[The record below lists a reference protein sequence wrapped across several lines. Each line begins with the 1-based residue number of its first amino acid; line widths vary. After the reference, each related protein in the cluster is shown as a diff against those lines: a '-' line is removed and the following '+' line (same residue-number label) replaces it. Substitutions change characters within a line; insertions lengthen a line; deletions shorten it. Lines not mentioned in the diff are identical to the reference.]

1 MGRKTRKHKY
11 LSALVALTLM
21 AGGVAEARDHSVVSY
36 NGHDVFDILYF
47 DKADKGDWVER
58 FWWSKDEVLVYNF
71 SADMKTWME
80 KAGRQWAEI
89 LSPGLSSMKQPAQV
103 IVGNYNK
110 DNAFSRPSNYDMGC
124 PADEDYFKGI
134 LVDGDKQDYID
145 FSSEESFKK
154 LRYIGFASIC
164 IGQYM
169 GADQNDGNYGWSG
182 AEVGQLPQEEQ
193 TKSLV
198 CTMFHELGHAF
209 GIRSRI
215 SEGGFAC
222 DFYDEDHPDV
232 IPKNFE
238 AHLLDKNGNKAADGK
253 VIVSDLSAL
262 DEETQKYVNEN
273 PEIYFVIADNKAYF
287 TGDNV
292 KKVLEGRKF
301 EGKDGVPILAV
312 EGGSVNLSHI
322 ELERSLMSHQN
333 YRSYNTFMEA
343 ELALM
348 QDIGYNIDRKNFYGR
363 SIYNNDLK
371 GEKAVKNTQGFF
383 ARNEAGTDYILGKAN
398 TATMGVGLH
407 VYGSRNEI
415 TQTRDDD
422 NEAGS
427 ADLLACGDGAAGIRI
442 DGVENT
448 VTLASNANIKADG
461 LNGVGIL
468 AAYGRNHQIN
478 IEGNVSALGDGGDAV
493 RFDFGS
499 NYLGGNREYRGSY
512 IRYVRYTT
520 DGKISNSWNIGL
532 QDDFGSKASF
542 SDSINGDLC
551 SNMGS
556 LRISGKVEGRNHA
569 IYIAKNAFVGRID
582 VENGAQISG
591 DIVSEWKHFGNG
603 LYDGGWGVEKEGEKK
618 QGDKLL
624 IQYGTLRHGYD
635 EYCKDL
641 VTNLN
646 INGDFAYSGNIT
658 GTDNMKLKVNNGAT
672 MAYTGTADVVGVQV
686 AEGAA
691 LYGGNYKVNEITKYA
706 SGESDNEAGKFINH
720 GTIGPL
726 NSTDKMVINGNFESD
741 GIIDNRVGG
750 TDAGILVSGTAE
762 LQNGSSVIMPKG
774 GIAGEEIPVLKADKG
789 VTVAENVQKQTV
801 GLLSYVP
808 YASEKDRNYIMA
820 YAQARDSLEGATPQ
834 QMEDYNKLC
843 DNALE
848 LKKDAGKEKELRVF
862 YSLDNVQQAYQ
873 AMDEMKTNDKE
884 DSTVAV
890 LSAQGSTVNAKILS
904 SRLATALGQ
913 SPAMMHIGANNL
925 AEGDDSGVDVPVKLS
940 TEQDNSAWV
949 KFSRNWSRTAG
960 GSNYTGNIIT
970 MGYDWKHGDNQRNGF
985 FGSYT
990 DSSYGHNDG
999 SEKLQDTRF
1008 GYYTGIHKGADT
1020 QLLYADFGYL
1030 KGNRSRNAIFNSL
1043 GTNNLVKGDYT
1054 GWLVEIGG
1062 EWKHALH
1069 EIGKKTWQVSP
1080 YGAFQMSYM
1089 KQRGYSETGS
1099 LKAYDVSSGNNFYSA
1114 LEGGVEFSRYMPK
1127 GSFNF
1132 RLGLRHALTGTGYE
1146 AHESNILGFFS
1157 KSSRMDKTHL
1167 VTSLAVETELAPRWQ
1182 LGAELTFQKGAHDR
1196 DIMASLQLRRMW

>member
-1 MGRKTRKHKY
+1 MSKKSKKQRY
-11 LSALVALTLM
+11 LSMLVTLSLM
-21 AGGVAEARDHSVVSY
+21 AGGVAEARDHQEAGFGEY
-36 NGHDVFDILYF
+36 KVFDILYY
-47 DKADKGDWVER
+47 DKIDKGDWVER
-58 FWWSKDEVLVYNF
+58 FWKSGTNEVLVYDF
-71 SADMKTWME
+71 SSDIKNWV
-80 KAGRQWAEI
+80 KNAGEQWAEI
-89 LSPGLSSMKQPAQV
+89 LYPGISSMKQPAQLL
-103 IVGNYNK
+103 IGNSNNN
-110 DNAFSRPSNYDMGC
+110 NALTSYYNYDKGNVTVTNN
-124 PADEDYFKGI
+124 FKNIFQAG
-134 LVDGDKQDYID
+134 KEQDYID
-145 FSSEESFKK
+145 FSSEQAFNELSNV
-154 LRYIGFASIC
+154 GFGPIY
-164 IGQYM
+164 IGQYC
-169 GADQNDGNYGWSG
+169 GADKNDGNYGWSG
-182 AEVGQLPQEEQ
+182 DVVGQLPQQEL
-193 TKSLV
+193 TVGLKK
-198 CTMFHELGHAF
+198 MIFHEMAHALGIYPF
-209 GIRSRI
+209 TITNEKGN
-215 SEGGFAC
+215 EV
-222 DFYDEDHPDV
+222 FYFDSNDSNTIE
-232 IPKNFE
+232 N
-238 AHLLDKNGNKAADGK
+238 HLIDQNGNGAKNGQI
-253 VIVSDLSAL
+253 IVRDLSKL
-262 DEETQKYVNEN
+262 DEVTRQDVNEH
-273 PEIYFVIADNKAYF
+273 PENYFIITDNKAYF

-301 EGKDGVPILAV
+301 EEKDGVPILAA
-312 EGGSVNLSHI
+312 EGEVVDLAHI
-322 ELERSLMSHQN
+322 DLERSLMSHQS
-333 YRSYNTFMEA
+333 YISYNTFMEA
-343 ELALM
+343 ELAVM
-348 QDIGYNIDRKNFYGR
+348 QDLGYKIDLKNFYGR
-363 SIYNNDLK
+363 SIYNNYLN
-371 GEKAVKNTQGFF
+371 GGKAVKNTQGFF

-398 TATMGVGLH
+398 TSTMGVGLH
-407 VYGSRNEI
+407 VYGSHNTV
-415 TQTRDDD
+415 TQTRGDDK
-422 NEAGS
+422 EAGS

-448 VTLASNANIKADG
+448 VTLASDANIKANG
-461 LNGVGIL
+461 INGVGIL
-468 AAYGRNHQIN
+468 AAYGRDHQVN
-478 IEGNVSALGDGGDAV
+478 VEGNVSAMGDGGDAI

-499 NYLGGNREYRGSY
+499 SWGGTYEYRGSF
-512 IRYVRYTT
+512 IRYMKYGGN
-520 DGKISNSWNIGL
+520 GKITGCQNLGLKDGIGT
-532 QDDFGSKASF
+532 DRSF
-542 SDSINGDLC
+542 SDHTYGDLG
-551 SNMGS
+551 SKMGS
-556 LRISGKVEGRNHA
+556 LRISGTVEGRNHA
-569 IYIAKNAFVGRID
+569 IYIAKNAFVDRID
-582 VENGAQISG
+582 IENGAKISG

-603 LYDGGWGVEKEGEKK
+603 LYDGGWGDPKYDEKLK
-618 QGDKLL
+618 
-624 IQYGTLRHGYD
+624 IQYGDKAHYYD
-635 EYCKDL
+635 EYCSDL

-706 SGESDNEAGKFINH
+706 SGESPDTDAGKFINH

-726 NSTDKMVINGNFESD
+726 NSTDKMVINGNLESD
-741 GIIDNRVGG
+741 GIIDSRAGG
-750 TDAGILVSGTAE
+750 TDAGILVSGKAE

-774 GIAGEEIPVLKADKG
+774 GIAGEEIPVIKADKG

-808 YASEKDRNYIMA
+808 HKSMDEKYIMA
-820 YAQARDSLEGATPQ
+820 KAQARDSLEGATPQ

-843 DNALE
+843 DNSLE

-884 DSTVAV
+884 ESVAAV

-925 AEGDDSGVDVPVKLS
+925 AEGDDSVADVPVKLS

-960 GSNYTGNIIT
+960 GSNYTGNTIT
-970 MGYDWKHGDNQRNGF
+970 IGYDWKHGANQRNGF

-990 DSSYGHNDG
+990 DSSYGHSDG

-1054 GWLVEIGG
+1054 GWLIEVGG

-1069 EIGKKTWQVSP
+1069 EIGKKTWQVSS

-1089 KQRGYSETGS
+1089 KQHGYSETGS
-1099 LKAYDVSSGNNFYSA
+1099 LKAYDVSGGNNFYSA

-1167 VTSLAVETELAPRWQ
+1167 VTSLAVETEFAPRWQ

-1196 DIMASLQLRRMW
+1196 DLMASLQLRRMW

>member
-1 MGRKTRKHKY
+1 M
-11 LSALVALTLM
+11 
-21 AGGVAEARDHSVVSY
+21 
-36 NGHDVFDILYF
+36 
-47 DKADKGDWVER
+47 
-58 FWWSKDEVLVYNF
+58 
-71 SADMKTWME
+71 
-80 KAGRQWAEI
+80 
-89 LSPGLSSMKQPAQV
+89 
-103 IVGNYNK
+103 
-110 DNAFSRPSNYDMGC
+110 
-124 PADEDYFKGI
+124 
-134 LVDGDKQDYID
+134 
-145 FSSEESFKK
+145 
-154 LRYIGFASIC
+154 
-164 IGQYM
+164 
-169 GADQNDGNYGWSG
+169 
-182 AEVGQLPQEEQ
+182 
-193 TKSLV
+193 
-198 CTMFHELGHAF
+198 
-209 GIRSRI
+209 
-215 SEGGFAC
+215 
-222 DFYDEDHPDV
+222 
-232 IPKNFE
+232 
-238 AHLLDKNGNKAADGK
+238 
-253 VIVSDLSAL
+253 
-262 DEETQKYVNEN
+262 
-273 PEIYFVIADNKAYF
+273 
-287 TGDNV
+287 
-292 KKVLEGRKF
+292 
-301 EGKDGVPILAV
+301 
-312 EGGSVNLSHI
+312 
-322 ELERSLMSHQN
+322 
-333 YRSYNTFMEA
+333 
-343 ELALM
+343 
-348 QDIGYNIDRKNFYGR
+348 
-363 SIYNNDLK
+363 
-371 GEKAVKNTQGFF
+371 
-383 ARNEAGTDYILGKAN
+383 
-398 TATMGVGLH
+398 
-407 VYGSRNEI
+407 
-415 TQTRDDD
+415 
-422 NEAGS
+422 
-427 ADLLACGDGAAGIRI
+427 
-442 DGVENT
+442 
-448 VTLASNANIKADG
+448 
-461 LNGVGIL
+461 
-468 AAYGRNHQIN
+468 
-478 IEGNVSALGDGGDAV
+478 
-493 RFDFGS
+493 
-499 NYLGGNREYRGSY
+499 
-512 IRYVRYTT
+512 
-520 DGKISNSWNIGL
+520 
-532 QDDFGSKASF
+532 
-542 SDSINGDLC
+542 
-551 SNMGS
+551 
-556 LRISGKVEGRNHA
+556 
-569 IYIAKNAFVGRID
+569 
-582 VENGAQISG
+582 
-591 DIVSEWKHFGNG
+591 
-603 LYDGGWGVEKEGEKK
+603 
-618 QGDKLL
+618 L
-624 IQYGTLRHGYD
+624 IQYGTKDDTAEGKYGDKAHYYD

-646 INGDFAYSGNIT
+646 INGDFVYSGNIT

-672 MAYTGTADVVGVQV
+672 MAYTGTADVVGVKV

-706 SGESDNEAGKFINH
+706 SGESPDTDAGKLINH

-741 GIIDNRVGG
+741 GIIDNRAGG

-774 GIAGEEIPVLKADKG
+774 GIAGEEIPVIKADKG

-808 YASEKDRNYIMA
+808 HASEKDRNYIMA
-820 YAQARDSLEGATPQ
+820 KAQARDSLEGANPQ

-843 DNALE
+843 DNSLE

-884 DSTVAV
+884 DSVAAV

-925 AEGDDSGVDVPVKLS
+925 AEGEDSVVDVPVKLS

-990 DSSYGHNDG
+990 DSSYGHSDG

-1008 GYYTGIHKGADT
+1008 GYYTGIHNGADT

-1069 EIGKKTWQVSP
+1069 EIGTKTWQVSP

-1089 KQRGYSETGS
+1089 KQRRYTETGS
-1099 LKAYDVSSGNNFYSA
+1099 LKAYDVSGGNNFYSA

-1167 VTSLAVETELAPRWQ
+1167 VTSLAVETEFAPRWQ

-1196 DIMASLQLRRMW
+1196 DLMASLQLRRMW